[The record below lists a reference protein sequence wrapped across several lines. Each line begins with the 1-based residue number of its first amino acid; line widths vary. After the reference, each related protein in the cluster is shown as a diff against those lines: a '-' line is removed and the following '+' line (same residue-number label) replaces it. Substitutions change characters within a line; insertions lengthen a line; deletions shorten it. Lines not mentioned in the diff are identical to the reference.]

1 MFYYFDNNY
10 HYFGNYKGNYVYLNT
25 KVIKD
30 TNNEK
35 TNIDMNDEFFQ
46 LKEVQEQIYNK
57 NLTYINTL
65 TGGAGNIGN
74 AMIMLNNLINICEK
88 IKCKNIITP
97 FGLEKLIKNP
107 IIDINYNITI
117 YPSSFIN
124 KINIDIIL
132 TFPNIYYFKYKN
144 KTNQMR
150 LNIIRNEIL
159 NNIPIY
165 IANKQD
171 LYIHIRSGDIFVD
184 KIHSDYSQPPLC
196 FYQKII
202 NENKY
207 KQIYIFSNGMQNP
220 VISFLLKLY
229 PQIKYIESSVELAI
243 SLLINAYNIIL
254 SVSTFSMNFLL
265 LNENIVNVYIYEII
279 NYNLRKGIYTIHKM
293 KPSKLYKNIMQRKW
307 KNSKEQLDLMINETC
322 INSNIISEKAYNL
335 TYIFRDQIFY

>member
-1 MFYYFDNNY
+1 MISMRMLALTFGEKKILLTGNGRCNY
-10 HYFGNYKGNYVYLNT
+10 WNSD
-25 KVIKD
+25 I
-30 TNNEK
+30 
-35 TNIDMNDEFFQ
+35 NIDKYNTDSVDNLSKILDCKEILGTCCNDQ
-46 LKEVQEQIYNK
+46 SLVLLLKSVK
-57 NLTYINTL
+57 N
-65 TGGAGNIGN
+65 
-74 AMIMLNNLINICEK
+74 
-88 IKCKNIITP
+88 
-97 FGLEKLIKNP
+97 